1 MKILTVVGA
10 RPEFIQIAPVDRA
23 IRRRHTQILVHTGQH
38 YDDSMS
44 DTFFREL
51 SIHEPEINLG
61 VGSGTHAEQTAQML
75 LKLEEVMLAEKP
87 DFVVSISDTNSTL
100 ATALTAAK
108 LVLPLAHIEAGLRS
122 RDRAMPEEINRIV
135 TDAISDVHLAPTKV
149 AVENLRAEGISEHV
163 YNVGDVRM
171 DTIMFVINDARER
184 LPDLRARINLP
195 NGTPYV
201 LATIHRA
208 ENTDHEDRLRR
219 VLGVLALTELPVVL
233 PVHPRLAKMMRQ
245 FGLKFSKNIVKTE
258 PIGFLDTLA
267 LLDAAKFLITDSG
280 GLQKEAYMLRRPA
293 ITMRSTTEWTETV
306 DSGWNRLCE
315 PEPDAFR
322 AAVAEAMGAP
332 PSEHPPFYGK
342 PGVSERIVDVLEAV
356 TIRKSSA

>member
-44 DTFFREL
+44 DAFFREL
-51 SIHEPEINLG
+51 SIHAPEVNLG

-75 LKLEEVMLAEKP
+75 IKLEEVMLAEKP

-122 RDRAMPEEINRIV
+122 HDRAMPEEINRIV
-135 TDAISDVHLAPTKV
+135 TDAISDVHFAPTKV
-149 AVENLRAEGISEHV
+149 AVENLRAEGITKHV

-171 DTIMFVINDARER
+171 DTIMFFINDARAR
-184 LPDLRARINLP
+184 LPALRAQMRLP
-195 NGTPYV
+195 EGAPFV

-219 VLGVLALTELPVVL
+219 ILDVLGLIKTPVVL
-233 PVHPRLAKMMRQ
+233 PVHPRLAKMMKQ
-245 FGLKFSKNIVKTE
+245 FGLKFSKNIVRIE

-267 LLDAAKFLITDSG
+267 LLDGSQFLVTDSG

-322 AAVAEAMGAP
+322 AAVAAATGALP
-332 PSEHPPFYGK
+332 QEHPPFYGT

-356 TIRKSSA
+356 EIKKGSA